1 MEGVWHF
8 RWYVTSILNVEMLN
22 PKLCSGLQWWKLWFW
37 RWCPFLKKQDQAGKL
52 KELTAGTHFTLWYIM
67 LYTFFVPAFFNK
79 LLLML
84 CWRAYCIFIA
94 LVSCVGLPRP
104 TPPQFD
110 TGQTGIYSLCTLTIL
125 LTLFLKLD
133 FLVVCVYKTCS
144 CEDYTTRF
152 GVIIRSFQLEGANC
166 CMIRVTINCY
176 FLIY

>member
-84 CWRAYCIFIA
+84 CWRAYCIYIA
-94 LVSCVGLPRP
+94 LVSCVGLP
-104 TPPQFD
+104 PPPLWYR
-110 TGQTGIYSLCTLTIL
+110 TNWNLLLMYLNYSPNSFSEVRLSL
-125 LTLFLKLD
+125 LSVSTRL
-133 FLVVCVYKTCS
+133 LVVKITQQ
-144 CEDYTTRF
+144 
-152 GVIIRSFQLEGANC
+152 GLELLLEAFNWK
-166 CMIRVTINCY
+166 V
-176 FLIY
+176 LIAVWSE

>member
-1 MEGVWHF
+1 MLKG
-8 RWYVTSILNVEMLN
+8 ILHIYSFG
-22 PKLCSGLQWWKLWFW
+22 KLCWPS
-37 RWCPFLKKQDQAGKL
+37 P
-52 KELTAGTHFTLWYIM
+52 
-67 LYTFFVPAFFNK
+67 
-79 LLLML
+79 
-84 CWRAYCIFIA
+84 
-94 LVSCVGLPRP
+94 S
-104 TPPQFD
+104 PPQFD